1 MNESTLKST
10 LAAAAF
16 ALSCMAPSAHAEGK
30 VASNVSLGQVVAAQ
44 GNAALVAI
52 RAELKSAIQGKPV
65 LPARPARKVRV
76 SAPAAPAAAGSIA
89 ATAACA
95 E

>member
-1 MNESTLKST
+1 MNKSTLKST

-16 ALSCMAPSAHAEGK
+16 ALSCMGPAAHAEGK
-30 VASNVSLGQVVAAQ
+30 VAYNVSLGQVIAAQ

-52 RAELKSAIQGKPV
+52 RTELKSAIQAQKPA

-76 SAPAAPAAAGSIA
+76 SAPAAAGSIA